1 VVQAVGVRVLVRPS
15 LWGVRTRS
23 ALAAALVVTVA
34 FALASGALLLVLQRS
49 LQSAGDTSSAARAAE
64 ISTQLATTA
73 PGDLAPGL
81 LATDGRTAAV
91 QVLDADGVVVLAS
104 PGALAR
110 PMIATRPSVGQ
121 VLVGDEDSDPLVPD
135 DFRVTAEAVDGAQG
149 RLTVLVAAG
158 QQPVEST
165 LVTVAALLAVGLPV
179 IVLVVGVATYALVGR
194 SLRPVERMRVQVAAV
209 SSADLAER
217 VPVPAPQD
225 EIARLARTMNA
236 MLSRLQAGQ
245 EAQRRFVGDASHELR
260 SPLTTITA
268 ALELARDHPETLDAE
283 VVGGVLL
290 PEAERMHRLVADLLL
305 LASADER
312 GLPLQVVDVDLD
324 DLVDAEIARTRAGG
338 LDVVAAVHPVRVRGD
353 AARLARVVRNLT
365 DNAVRHAHGRI
376 WASCCTDGGWAVL
389 TVGDDGPG
397 IPAVERD
404 RVLERFVRLDA
415 GRARSEGG
423 SGLGLAIVVEIVTAH
438 GGTVVVGE
446 SAAGG
451 AEVGVRLPL
460 G

>member
-1 VVQAVGVRVLVRPS
+1 VVQAVGVHVLVRPS

-49 LQSAGDTSSAARAAE
+49 LQSAGDTSSASRAAE
-64 ISTQLATTA
+64 ISTQLESVA
-73 PGDLAPGL
+73 PGDLAPEL

-104 PGALAR
+104 PGAPEL

-121 VLVGDEDSDPLVPD
+121 VLVVDEDSSPLVPD
-135 DFRVTAEAVDGAQG
+135 DFRVTAQAVDGAQG
-149 RLTVLVAAG
+149 ELTVLVAAG
-158 QQPVEST
+158 QEPVEST

-290 PEAERMHRLVADLLL
+290 PEAERMRQLVADLLL

-312 GLPLQVVDVDLD
+312 GLPLQVGDVDLD
-324 DLVDAEIARTRAGG
+324 DLVDAEVARTRAGG

-376 WASCCTDGGWAVL
+376 WASCRADGGWAVL

-415 GRARSEGG
+415 DRARSAGG

-438 GGTVVVGE
+438 GGSVVVGE